1 MEQNRGNWY
10 LLTGLILGLAL
21 GMIYAWVISPITEVD
36 THPNLLRDD
45 YKDIYRSLIS
55 RAYQANSNLPRAEA
69 RLELL
74 GDDDPA
80 LALAAQAQRFLAE
93 NGDTEMA
100 IVLANLSAAVQIAA
114 GPAATAIPPTVT
126 AIPEGETS
134 SSSNNGGSSDND
146 GQDSASSSREPTSE
160 APISP
165 TPSPTSSPPFILQD
179 SSPICDPTLGETLI
193 QIIATDGSG
202 EGVPG
207 ISLEISLGTDPTE
220 VFYTGLKPELGLGY
234 ADYLA
239 EPGLAYQL
247 DVPNSGLVITDIEV
261 PACQNESEDS
271 YWGSWE
277 IYITHPN

>member
-10 LLTGLILGLAL
+10 LLTGLILGLVL
-21 GMIYAWVISPITEVD
+21 GMIYTWVISPVTEVD

-45 YKDIYRSLIS
+45 YKDIYRSLVS
-55 RAYQANSNLPRAEA
+55 RAYQANNNLPRAEA
-69 RLELL
+69 RLELI

-93 NGDTEMA
+93 NGDNEMA
-100 IVLANLSAAVQIAA
+100 IVLANLSAALQIAS
-114 GPAATAIPPTVT
+114 GPAATPIPPTVT
-126 AIPEGETS
+126 AITEEETS
-134 SSSNNGGSSDND
+134 DASNNDDNSEDEDQNSTSST
-146 GQDSASSSREPTSE
+146 REPTSE
-160 APISP
+160 VPTSP

-207 ISLEISLGTDPTE
+207 IALEISLGTDPTE

-239 EPGLAYQL
+239 EAGLTYQL
-247 DVPNSGLVITDIEV
+247 EVPDSGLIITDIEV
-261 PACQNESEDS
+261 PTCQTESEDS

>member
-21 GMIYAWVISPITEVD
+21 GLIYAWVISPVTEVD

-45 YKDIYRSLIS
+45 YKDIYRSIIS
-55 RAYQANSNLPRAEA
+55 HAYQANTNLPRAKA
-69 RLELL
+69 RLDLI

-100 IVLANLSAAVQIAA
+100 KVLANLSASLQIAA
-114 GPAATAIPPTVT
+114 GPAATPVPPTVT
-126 AIPEGETS
+126 TMPEDENN
-134 SSSNNGGSSDND
+134 SSSNNGGNSEND
-146 GQDSASSSREPTSE
+146 DQDSASSTREPTSE
-160 APISP
+160 VPTSP

-207 ISLEISLGTDPTE
+207 ITLEIALGTNPNE

-239 EPGLAYQL
+239 EPGLTYQIE
-247 DVPNSGLVITDIEV
+247 VPDSGLVISDIEV
-261 PACQNESEDS
+261 PTCKTETEDS

>member
-10 LLTGLILGLAL
+10 LLTGLILGLAMGL
-21 GMIYAWVISPITEVD
+21 IYAWVISPVTEVD
-36 THPNLLRDD
+36 THPNLLRED

-55 RAYQANSNLPRAEA
+55 RAYQANNNLPRAQA
-69 RLELL
+69 RLALI
-74 GDDDPA
+74 GDNDPA

-93 NGDTEMA
+93 NGDNEMA
-100 IVLANLSAAVQIAA
+100 KVLANLSAAIQIAS
-114 GPAATAIPPTVT
+114 GPAATPVPPTAAAQDT
-126 AIPEGETS
+126 QSSDTS
-134 SSSNNGGSSDND
+134 GGSNNEDPG
-146 GQDSASSSREPTSE
+146 ASSPTREPAEEESS
-160 APISP
+160 AP
-165 TPSPTSSPPFILQD
+165 TPSPTASPPFILQD

-193 QIIATDGSG
+193 QIIATDSSG

-207 ISLEISLGTDPTE
+207 ITLTISLGADPKE

-239 EPGLAYQL
+239 EPGLTYQL
-247 DVPNSGLVITDIEV
+247 EVPDSGLVITDIEV
-261 PACQNESEDS
+261 PTCQTESEDS